1 MSVLSKLTLF
11 YHSPVV
17 YSCCRQQRRSFGL
30 KRMGTKQSFSLE
42 RQFSVDGQEWQR
54 QKAKHDD
61 LRALFVRL
69 GISPTFSM
77 RLTTVRKM
85 EPRHPR
91 TLRSPVLSSSNVR
104 IICSSFIKRSTPN

>member
-1 MSVLSKLTLF
+1 
-11 YHSPVV
+11 
-17 YSCCRQQRRSFGL
+17 
-30 KRMGTKQSFSLE
+30 MGTKQSFSLE

-77 RLTTVRKM
+77 RLTTVCAKWNHGIQELYAARFCPAVTS
-85 EPRHPR
+85 ESFARH
-91 TLRSPVLSSSNVR
+91 SSNVALQ
-104 IICSSFIKRSTPN
+104 IKSMWY